1 MAALPSI
8 PAHFK
13 PIQHYMKT
21 ATEHDKRDEAVAYY
35 CKCWATFGANQCL
48 TDWSNC
54 AELQSCQLSFLCK
67 QTCLESDD
75 SQSNESE
82 CDGCF
87 TVYS

>member
-35 CKCWATFGANQCL
+35 CKCWATFGANQCE
-48 TDWSNC
+48 TD
-54 AELQSCQLSFLCK
+54 
-67 QTCLESDD
+67 
-75 SQSNESE
+75 
-82 CDGCF
+82 
-87 TVYS
+87 